1 MTANDLEYQLTYEE
15 KLQFAIQ
22 SSGLTLDDV
31 VLSNG
36 KLSLTPRTLL
46 ISYPEDK
53 DRDRILFTL
62 CFNIAKGYGA
72 KDCVIALLRT
82 AAQEGKLKG

>member
-1 MTANDLEYQLTYEE
+1 MSNEEYQLTYEE

-22 SSGLTLDDV
+22 SAGLSIDDV

-46 ISYPEDK
+46 VSYPEDK

-62 CFNIAKGYGA
+62 SFNIAKGNDA
-72 KDCVIALLRT
+72 KDCVIALLKL
-82 AAQEGKLKG
+82 AAQEGVLKAD